1 MKNSVVPK
9 FRHELKFSISETEQE
24 IIKHKLDILLQ
35 RDSHA
40 EGGIY
45 RIRSLYFDDWK
56 ESAYEEKLAGVES
69 RKKYRIRIYNDSDAV
84 IKLERKR
91 KEGSYIQ
98 KVSASLTRA
107 EADCIL
113 AGEYEFLRKRK
124 EPICH
129 DFYWECMANGMR
141 SSVIVDYEREP
152 YVYPYGDVRIT
163 FDTHVRAGVFSDNL
177 FDAAV
182 PVMEVMEP
190 GLLIME
196 VKYTE
201 FLPEIIRDLLP
212 TADSAQM
219 AYSKYTLC
227 KEMKKGYTM

>member
-1 MKNSVVPK
+1 MKNSTTPK

-24 IIKHKLDILLQ
+24 IIKRKLDILLQ
-35 RDSHA
+35 RDSNA
-40 EGGIY
+40 KGGIY

-56 ESAYEEKLAGVES
+56 ESAYEEKLSGVES
-69 RKKYRIRIYNDSDAV
+69 RKKYRIRIYDDSDAV

-91 KEGSYIQ
+91 KEGFYIQ
-98 KVSASLTRA
+98 KVSASLTRT
-107 EADCIL
+107 EANRII
-113 AGEYEFLRKRK
+113 AGDYEFLRNRS

-141 SSVIVDYEREP
+141 PSVIVDYEREP
-152 YVYPYGDVRIT
+152 YVYPYGEVRIT

-201 FLPEIIRDLLP
+201 FLPEMIRDLLP
-212 TADSAQM
+212 TADSVQM

-227 KEMKKGYTM
+227 KEMRKKYTK